1 VRLSRGVSVLELT
14 LAIGVVALVASVA
27 VPSLDVYLNRGK
39 SARAIG
45 DIGTISIQLYRWQSN
60 TRKFPETL
68 AEAGLSGFVDPWGN
82 PYQYVNVTSAKPGAV
97 RRDRN
102 GTPLN
107 SDFDLYSMGPDGR
120 TETRLNEAKAR
131 DDIVRANNGQFV
143 GIAEDL
149 KR

>member
-1 VRLSRGVSVLELT
+1 MRLSRGMSVLELT
-14 LAIGVVALVASVA
+14 MAIGVVALVASVA
-27 VPSLDVYLNRGK
+27 VPSVDGYLNRGK
-39 SARAIG
+39 AAHAIG

-68 AEAGLSGFVDPWGN
+68 AEAGLNKFVDPWGN
-82 PYQYVNVTSAKPGAV
+82 PYQYVNVASAKPGAV

-120 TETRLNEAKAR
+120 TETRLDDSKAR
-131 DDIVRANNGQFV
+131 DDVVRANNGQFV
-143 GIAEDL
+143 GFAEDL

>member
-1 VRLSRGVSVLELT
+1 MRRSRGVSVVELT
-14 LAIGVVALVASVA
+14 IAIAVVALVASVA
-27 VPSLDVYLNRGK
+27 VPTVDAYLDRGK
-39 SARAIG
+39 AAHAIG
-45 DIGTISIQLYRWQSN
+45 DIGTISVQLYRWQSN
-60 TRKFPETL
+60 SRKFPQSL

-82 PYQYVNVTSAKPGAV
+82 PYKYVNVATAKPGAV

-120 TETRLNEAKAR
+120 TETRLNEGKAR

-143 GIAEDL
+143 GAAQDL
-149 KR
+149 RR

>member
-1 VRLSRGVSVLELT
+1 MRLARGMSVVELT
-14 LAIGVVALVASVA
+14 IAVGVVALVASVA
-27 VPSLDVYLNRGK
+27 VPTVDAYLDRGK
-39 SARAIG
+39 AARAIG
-45 DIGTISIQLYRWQSN
+45 DIGTITVQLYRWQSN

-82 PYQYVNVTSAKPGAV
+82 PYHYVNVASASGADV

-107 SDFDLYSMGPDGR
+107 SDFDLYSTGPDGL
-120 TETRLNEAKAR
+120 TKTRLDEDIAR

-143 GIAEDL
+143 GSAKDL
-149 KR
+149 RR

>member
-1 VRLSRGVSVLELT
+1 MRLSRGMSLLELT
-14 LAIGVVALVASVA
+14 VAIGVVALVASVA
-27 VPSLDVYLNRGK
+27 VPSVDAYLNRGK
-39 SARAIG
+39 AAHAIG

-82 PYQYVNVTSAKPGAV
+82 PYQYVNVATAKPGAV

-102 GTPLN
+102 GTPIN
-107 SDFDLYSMGPDGR
+107 SDFDLYSLGPDGH
-120 TETRLNEAKAR
+120 TEARLGEGNAR

-143 GIAEDL
+143 GAAEDL

>member
-1 VRLSRGVSVLELT
+1 MRLSRGMSLLELT
-14 LAIGVVALVASVA
+14 MAIGVVALVASVA
-27 VPSLDVYLNRGK
+27 VPSVDAYLNHGK
-39 SARAIG
+39 ATHAIG

-68 AEAGLSGFVDPWGN
+68 AEAGLTKFVDPWGN
-82 PYQYVNVTSAKPGAV
+82 PYQYVNVATAKPGAV

-120 TETRLNEAKAR
+120 TETRLNEGKAR

-143 GIAEDL
+143 GVAEDL

>member
-1 VRLSRGVSVLELT
+1 MRFSRGMSVLELT

-39 SARAIG
+39 SAHAIG

-82 PYQYVNVTSAKPGAV
+82 PYQYVNVASAKPGAV

-120 TETRLNEAKAR
+120 TETRLNDGKAR